1 MSSVKSVHL
10 WFISQITKQ
19 AYSSRAGINIE
30 SIVLKTI
37 LRNSTALGGGFCFRE
52 KGTLRCTT
60 KFRHNLINIKYK
72 FMTSYNLQLKKIFA
86 IIFSFSL
93 LLSPLQTALAY
104 NSTAALTYLQNHAN
118 SPWSTMAQTLLNA
131 SSISTDYLKTISSN
145 NAIDL
150 EAPILAI
157 AALNQDPRSFGST
170 DYVAKLESFHSSG
183 QIGDPTALNDDIFG
197 ILALVAAGQ
206 PLTDATIT
214 DAKNFLLQHQNS
226 DGGWGFATGSGSDS
240 NTTAAAMVALVAV
253 NFTSSDTHIQNALN
267 YLKTAQNADG
277 GFTYDPKSSYGTASD
292 SSSTAWV
299 LWALDALNI
308 DQSTFSQG
316 SLTPK
321 SFLES
326 NQTSSGY
333 FKFQNDS
340 SEDSFSAITTA
351 YAVIALLGKTLPVH
365 IYSAGNSQSQTFVFR
380 VEGSQSTLCS
390 GQTAGPTALD
400 IVKNASL
407 QCGFTYHI
415 QSTSFG
421 PYLDQINSDAAAGQS
436 GWLYLVNDVAPDVGA
451 GDYQLQPSDQV
462 LWYFGDFSW
471 QPLRLS
477 LAKEQIDSGQNV
489 QATVEAF
496 QSGSWAPLAGA
507 IITAGLSSFTTDAN
521 GHANLAGADGYYKV
535 AATKTGYVRS
545 NVVSLQIGQPGSSA
559 VSLSA
564 TISGGQTQ
572 GTSTPSSTIAFS
584 VNPSSVDFGDLSPGT
599 NSSKQIALNNTGT
612 TSLHIESS
620 ILGDNLFSDNLKINN
635 LSWQAFATDL
645 DGGQNQNA
653 SLTLAVPQTY
663 SANGQKSGQLIFWV
677 SAK

>member
-1 MSSVKSVHL
+1 MD
-10 WFISQITKQ
+10 
-19 AYSSRAGINIE
+19 AP
-30 SIVLKTI
+30 
-37 LRNSTALGGGFCFRE
+37 
-52 KGTLRCTT
+52 
-60 KFRHNLINIKYK
+60 NIKLTK
-72 FMTSYNLQLKKIFA
+72 LLA
-86 IIFSFSL
+86 IIFGL
-93 LLSPLQTALAY
+93 GLILSPLEATSAY
-104 NSTAALTYLQNHAN
+104 DSTAALTYLQNHAN
-118 SPWSTMAQTLLNA
+118 SPWSTMALSLLNA
-131 SSISTDYLKTISSN
+131 SSIPSDYLKTINSN

-157 AALNQDPRSFGST
+157 AALNQDPRNFGST

-183 QIGDPTALNDDIFG
+183 QIGDQTALNDDIFG

-240 NTTAAAMVALVAV
+240 NTTAAAIVALAAV
-253 NFTSSDTHIQNALN
+253 NLSSSDTHIQNALT
-267 YLKTAQNADG
+267 YLKTAQNSDG

-321 SFLES
+321 NFLES
-326 NQTSSGY
+326 NQTPSGY

-365 IYSAGNSQSQTFVFR
+365 IYSAGSSQSQTFVFR
-380 VEGSQSTLCS
+380 IEGSQSTICS

-421 PYLDQINSDAAAGQS
+421 PYLDQINSDAAAGQI
-436 GWLYLVNDVAPDVGA
+436 GWLYLVNDVAPDIGA
-451 GDYQLQPSDQV
+451 GDYQLKPSDQV

-477 LAKEQIDSGQNV
+477 LAQTQIDSGQSA
-489 QATVEAF
+489 QATTEAF
-496 QSGSWAPLAGA
+496 QNGSWAPLAGA
-507 IITAGLSSFTTDAN
+507 TITAGLSSFTTDAS
-521 GHANLAGADGYYKV
+521 GHANIAGADGYYKV
-535 AATKTGYVRS
+535 AAAKTDYVRS
-545 NVVSLQIGQPGSSA
+545 NEVLLQIGQPNSSA

-572 GTSTPSSTIAFS
+572 GTSTPISTIAFS
-584 VNPSSVDFGDLSPGT
+584 VNPSSLDFGDLSPGT
-599 NSSKQIALNNTGT
+599 NSSKQITLNNAGT
-612 TSLHIESS
+612 TGLHIESS
-620 ILGDNLFSDNLKINN
+620 VSGNNLFSDNLKINN

-653 SLTLAVPQTY
+653 NLTLAVPQTY
-663 SANGQKSGQLIFWV
+663 SNSGQKSGQLIFWV